1 MTLSV
6 FFRNWMIFI
15 FVFPIPSQTV
25 DNNHILDDYDRFN
38 ANSLQPDV
46 FRHHKFL
53 YYPRQLISNNRLVP
67 VNIKSLI
74 EFVTNNSVVIS
85 GRSPLK
91 ISNRWKLNS
100 NLKVLGNK
108 SQSKQLSDT
117 DSIALTDVIVDFV
130 TTITGIGGAIGIS
143 LAGLSLLSGG
153 NPQNSLSQMRSFIQG
168 DFTSCTAASGD
179 LGYCASLINCNMRR
193 GISSGACP
201 NGGVC
206 CTNTLTTCSGTVQ
219 YNNTYWRSPTTIYP
233 DSSCVVT
240 VKLDPATAEQR
251 GPICQLRI
259 DFEKFNI
266 AQPNS
271 ESVCSNHVF
280 LVGGTDSV
288 VSPICGENKGQHMYL
303 NVPAPVSDILL
314 SFKFG
319 NDLIPDL
326 EWRIKIAM
334 LACTDYSL
342 LAPFGCLQY
351 FSFPSGTV
359 HSFNWADTTNN
370 STRQL
375 TNQNYHICFRREIV
389 DASIDTTLCFTPS
402 VTPNG
407 GKAFSLT
414 GSDASVGTAGQAGFS
429 QANLGDCNNDF
440 LIIPNG
446 HDPALP
452 NSPANLRDRY
462 CGERLNVL
470 PKSNMSTTVCT
481 KSKPY
486 RIIYNTN
493 SDETVTDSRDAA
505 NVGNIGFSL
514 RYYQIKL

>member
-1 MTLSV
+1 MTLSF
-6 FFRNWMIFI
+6 FFRNWAIFI
-15 FVFPIPSQTV
+15 FVFPILSQTV
-25 DNNHILDDYDRFN
+25 DYNHILDDYDRLNGNF
-38 ANSLQPDV
+38 LQPDV

-53 YYPRQLISNNRLVP
+53 YYPRQPILNNHLVP

-74 EFVTNNSVVIS
+74 EFVTNNSIVIN

-100 NLKVLGNK
+100 NLKGNK

-117 DSIALTDVIVDFV
+117 DSIALADLIVDFLSV
-130 TTITGIGGAIGIS
+130 LFAGGGVAGIS
-143 LAGLSLLSGG
+143 MAAVALLSGW
-153 NPQNSLSQMRSFIQG
+153 NPKNTLPGVQSQMRSLIQG
-168 DFTSCTAASGD
+168 DFTSCTAASVD
-179 LGYCASLINCNMRR
+179 SGYCASLINCNLKK

-206 CTNTLTTCSGTVQ
+206 CTNSLTTCSGTVQ
-219 YNNTYWRSPTTIYP
+219 YNNTYWQSPTTIYP

-240 VKLDPATAEQR
+240 VKLDPAIAEQR
-251 GPICQLRI
+251 GPICQLRL

-288 VSPICGENKGQHMYL
+288 VSPICGENKGQH
-303 NVPAPVSDILL
+303 
-314 SFKFG
+314 
-319 NDLIPDL
+319 
-326 EWRIKIAM
+326 
-334 LACTDYSL
+334 T
-342 LAPFGCLQY
+342 PFGCLQY

-359 HSFNWADTTNN
+359 NSFNWADTTNN

-375 TNQNYHICFRREIV
+375 ANQNYHICFRREIV

-402 VTPNG
+402 VTPNS

-446 HDPALP
+446 HDPALSA
-452 NSPANLRDRY
+452 SPANLRDRY

-470 PKSNMSTTVCT
+470 PKSNTSTTVCT